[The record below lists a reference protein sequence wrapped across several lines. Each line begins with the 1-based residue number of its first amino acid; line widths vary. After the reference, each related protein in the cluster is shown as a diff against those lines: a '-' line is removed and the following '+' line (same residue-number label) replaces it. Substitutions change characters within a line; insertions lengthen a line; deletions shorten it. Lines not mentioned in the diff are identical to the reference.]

1 MIIWTKNQPISDILC
16 NQIIKNIKLNHKN
29 KDEYYTNFFDD
40 QSKDVL
46 QELIPFYKPIMET
59 MTKDLGI
66 FHKSKFT
73 FNLWVQMNNSD
84 TDSHESHTHFTGME
98 QLSWVHFINVPDQ
111 KCFYFENSRGEK
123 IYPNIQKINDIIA
136 FPSWASHGVDK
147 VKENNFDRIIC
158 AGNIRFNEFHSD
170 GNSIYMSVDD
180 NVCSY
185 QKV

>member
-1 MIIWTKNQPISDILC
+1 MIVWTKNQPITDILY
-16 NQIIKNIKLNHKN
+16 NQIIKNIRSKHKN
-29 KDEYYTNFFDD
+29 KEKFYTNFYGEE
-40 QSKDVL
+40 SKDIL
-46 QELIPFYKPIMET
+46 QELFPFYLPIMET
-59 MTKDLGI
+59 MTKDLGV
-66 FHKSKFT
+66 FHKSRYT
-73 FNLWVQMNNSD
+73 FNLWIQMNNSN
-84 TDSHESHTHFTGME
+84 TDSHGSHTHFTGME
-98 QLSWVHFINVPDQ
+98 QLSWVHFIKVPDQ
-111 KCFYFENSRGEK
+111 KCFYFENSMGEK
-123 IYPNIQKINDIIA
+123 IYPNIQRNSDIIA